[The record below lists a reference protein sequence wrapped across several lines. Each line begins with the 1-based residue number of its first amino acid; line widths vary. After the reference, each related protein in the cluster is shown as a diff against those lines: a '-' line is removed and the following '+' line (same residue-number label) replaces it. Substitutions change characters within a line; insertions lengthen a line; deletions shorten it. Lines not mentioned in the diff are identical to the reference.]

1 MAKNVPDTTALWNM
15 TIVLKTRSLDA
26 HSHQVSRGLPGGA
39 ALRFSPMRRRAV
51 WLFASVAPVVAGCA
65 AAGAPLGEKASSAPS
80 SIDVPRTVITPDSA
94 TSLPEM
100 FEAAQ
105 EKARAGDL
113 EGAAALFDRVVQ
125 HEPDGPLAA
134 PALFSAGD
142 AHDRLGHHQA
152 AIARYRAVVEKHPA
166 HELAKEA
173 ALRSVRLLT
182 YVEDFAWAG
191 RLADRLLERKTELR
205 PIEEVVAYGGK
216 ALALVAGG
224 DDARALSFVE
234 RGRDVIERHQL
245 DAAGRIPRDLAQ
257 LYYALGEVYRLR
269 GERIRFVPAPANLA
283 VTLEQRCQLV
293 LDAQR
298 AYSDT
303 WRAYDAHWSSM
314 AGFRVG
320 ELYQRLHED
329 LMARDPPSAADNQSR
344 KNLYEAAMRLR
355 FEVLLEK
362 ARGMMEHTVAMA
374 EREGEKS
381 SWVERAREAKAR
393 LELAEQAERDAIAR
407 LPYTR
412 AELQA
417 ALDEIGQKAKGK
429 TRSNQR

>member
-1 MAKNVPDTTALWNM
+1 
-15 TIVLKTRSLDA
+15 
-26 HSHQVSRGLPGGA
+26 
-39 ALRFSPMRRRAV
+39 
-51 WLFASVAPVVAGCA
+51 
-65 AAGAPLGEKASSAPS
+65 
-80 SIDVPRTVITPDSA
+80 
-94 TSLPEM
+94 M

-105 EKARAGDL
+105 AKERAGDL
-113 EGAAALFDRVVQ
+113 EGAAALFDRIAE

-152 AIARYRAVVEKHPA
+152 AIARYRAVVEKHPGD
-166 HELAKEA
+166 ELAKNA
-173 ALRSVRLLT
+173 ALRSVRLLA

-191 RLADRLLERKTELR
+191 RFADRLLERKAELR

-216 ALALVAGG
+216 ALALVADG

-269 GERIRFVPAPANLA
+269 GERVLFVPAPMNLA

-329 LMARDPPSAADNQSR
+329 LMALDPPKTADNASR

-393 LELAEQAERDAIAR
+393 LELAEQAEKDAIAR

-417 ALDEIGQKAKGK
+417 ALDEIGQKAKAK
-429 TRSNQR
+429 TPQNKR

>member
-1 MAKNVPDTTALWNM
+1 MFEEAERKAQSGDLA
-15 TIVLKTRSLDA
+15 
-26 HSHQVSRGLPGGA
+26 GA
-39 ALRFSPMRRRAV
+39 A
-51 WLFASVAPVVAGCA
+51 
-65 AAGAPLGEKASSAPS
+65 E
-80 SIDVPRTVITPDSA
+80 
-94 TSLPEM
+94 
-100 FEAAQ
+100 
-105 EKARAGDL
+105 
-113 EGAAALFDRVVQ
+113 LFDRIVA
-125 HEPDGPLAA
+125 HEPEGPLA
-134 PALFSAGD
+134 PAARFAAGD
-142 AHDRLGHHQA
+142 AYDRLGHHHR
-152 AIARYRAVVEKHPA
+152 AIASYRAVVEKHPG
-166 HELAKEA
+166 HELAKSA
-173 ALRSVRLLT
+173 ALRCVRLLA

-191 RLADRLLERKTELR
+191 RFADRLLERKAELR

-216 ALALVAGG
+216 ALALVAEG
-224 DDARALSFVE
+224 DDARASSFIE

-269 GERIRFVPAPANLA
+269 GERIRFTPAPANLA
-283 VTLEQRCQLV
+283 LTLEQRCQLV

-314 AGFRVG
+314 AGYRVG

-329 LMARDPPSAADNQSR
+329 LMELEPPTAADTPSR
-344 KNLYEAAMRLR
+344 KDLYEAAMRLR

-362 ARGMMEHTVAMA
+362 ARGMMEHTLAMA

-381 SWVERAREAKAR
+381 GWVQKAREAKAR
-393 LELAEQAERDAIAR
+393 LELAEKAERDAIAR

-417 ALDEIGQKAKGK
+417 ALDEIGQRARAKTTAK
-429 TRSNQR
+429 SQ

>member
-1 MAKNVPDTTALWNM
+1 MTTALKAGSA
-15 TIVLKTRSLDA
+15 TLRSGE
-26 HSHQVSRGLPGGA
+26 VSLERPQGE
-39 ALRFSPMRRRAV
+39 ALRFFAMRLLAMRHFAVAVLLLGLACAGERSPDTARSQAD
-51 WLFASVAPVVAGCA
+51 APH
-65 AAGAPLGEKASSAPS
+65 
-80 SIDVPRTVITPDSA
+80 IDVPRTIVTPDSV

-100 FEAAQ
+100 FAEAQA
-105 EKARAGDL
+105 KARSDDL
-113 EGAAALFDRVVQ
+113 EGAAALFDRVVA

-134 PALFSAGD
+134 PALFAAGE
-142 AHDRLGHHQA
+142 AHDNLGHHQA
-152 AIARYRAVVEKHPA
+152 AIARYRAVVEKHPG
-166 HELAKEA
+166 HELARAA
-173 ALRSVRLLT
+173 ALRCVRLLA

-191 RLADRLLERKTELR
+191 RFADRLLEQKAELR

-216 ALALVAGG
+216 ALALVAEGN
-224 DDARALSFVE
+224 DVRALSFVE
-234 RGRDVIERHQL
+234 RGRDVVERNQL
-245 DAAGRIPRDLAQ
+245 DLAGRLPRDLAQ
-257 LYYALGEVYRLR
+257 LYFALGEVYRLR

-283 VTLEQRCQLV
+283 GTLEERCRLV

-329 LMARDPPSAADNQSR
+329 LMALEAPRSADTQSR

-362 ARGMMEHTVAMA
+362 ARGMMEHTIAMA

-381 SWVERAREAKAR
+381 SWVERAREAKIR
-393 LELAEQAERDAIAR
+393 LELAEQAEKEALAR
-407 LPYTR
+407 LPYSKQ
-412 AELQA
+412 ELQA
-417 ALDEIGQKAKGK
+417 VLDELGQKAKAKPKGI
-429 TRSNQR
+429 QR

>member
-1 MAKNVPDTTALWNM
+1 MTT
-15 TIVLKTRSLDA
+15 VLKRGSTARRSGK
-26 HSHQVSRGLPGGA
+26 VSLRLPFVG
-39 ALRFSPMRRRAV
+39 ALRFSGMQRIGLRG
-51 WLFASVAPVVAGCA
+51 LLTVVAAAALGCA
-65 AAGAPLGEKASSAPS
+65 GPRSPEGSSPPKTPQ

-100 FEAAQ
+100 FAAAEA
-105 EKARAGDL
+105 KAREGDL
-113 EGAAALFDRVVQ
+113 EGAAALFDRVVA
-125 HEPDGPLAA
+125 HEPEGSLAA
-134 PALFSAGD
+134 PALFGAGD

-152 AIARYRAVVEKHPA
+152 AIERYRGVVEKHPG
-166 HELAKEA
+166 HDLARPA
-173 ALRSVRLLT
+173 ALRCVRLLA

-191 RLADRLLERKTELR
+191 RFADRLLEHKAELR

-216 ALALVAGG
+216 ALALVAEG
-224 DDARALSFVE
+224 DDVRALSFIE
-234 RGRDVIERHQL
+234 RGRDVIEQNQL
-245 DAAGRIPRDLAQ
+245 DLAGRVPRDVAQ

-269 GERIRFVPAPANLA
+269 GERIRFVPAPKNLA

-314 AGFRVG
+314 AGYRVG

-329 LMARDPPSAADNQSR
+329 LMQLEPPAAADTKSR
-344 KNLYEAAMRLR
+344 KDLYEAAMRLR

-362 ARGMMEHTVAMA
+362 ARGMMEHTLSMA

-381 SWVERAREAKAR
+381 SWVARAREAKAR
-393 LELAEQAERDAIAR
+393 IEAAEQAEREALSR
-407 LPYTR
+407 LPYTKQ
-412 AELQA
+412 ELQA
-417 ALDEIGQKAKGK
+417 VLDELGQKAKAK
-429 TRSNQR
+429 TKSNQK

>member
-1 MAKNVPDTTALWNM
+1 MRRIELRGLAAAVV
-15 TIVLKTRSLDA
+15 VLGCAGTRS
-26 HSHQVSRGLPGGA
+26 PEGA
-39 ALRFSPMRRRAV
+39 T
-51 WLFASVAPVVAGCA
+51 A
-65 AAGAPLGEKASSAPS
+65 AKTPR

-100 FEAAQ
+100 YADAQ
-105 EKARAGDL
+105 AKARSGDL
-113 EGAAALFDRVVQ
+113 EGAAALFDRVVA
-125 HEPDGPLAA
+125 HEPQGSLAA
-134 PALFSAGD
+134 QALFAAGE
-142 AHDRLGHHQA
+142 AHDNLGHHQA
-152 AIARYRAVVEKHPA
+152 AIERYRAVVEKHPG
-166 HELAKEA
+166 HYLARPA
-173 ALRSVRLLT
+173 ALRCVRLLA

-191 RLADRLLERKTELR
+191 RFADRVLEHKAELR

-216 ALALVAGG
+216 ALALVAEG
-224 DDARALSFVE
+224 DDVRALSFVE
-234 RGRDVIERHQL
+234 RGRDVIERNQL
-245 DAAGRIPRDLAQ
+245 DLAGRVPRDVAQ

-269 GERIRFVPAPANLA
+269 GERIRFVPAPTNLA

-314 AGFRVG
+314 AGYRVG

-329 LMARDPPSAADNQSR
+329 LMQLEPPAAADTKSR

-362 ARGMMEHTVAMA
+362 ARGMMEHTLAMA

-393 LELAEQAERDAIAR
+393 IEAAEQAEREALAR
-407 LPYTR
+407 LPYTKQ
-412 AELQA
+412 ELQA
-417 ALDEIGQKAKGK
+417 VLDELGQKAKAK
-429 TRSNQR
+429 TKANSK

>member
-1 MAKNVPDTTALWNM
+1 
-15 TIVLKTRSLDA
+15 
-26 HSHQVSRGLPGGA
+26 
-39 ALRFSPMRRRAV
+39 MRR
-51 WLFASVAPVVAGCA
+51 FAMAMALPVLVLACAGERSPDA
-65 AAGAPLGEKASSAPS
+65 ARSPAGPQ

-100 FEAAQ
+100 FAEAQA
-105 EKARAGDL
+105 KARSDDL
-113 EGAAALFDRVVQ
+113 EGAAALFDRVVA
-125 HEPDGPLAA
+125 HEPDGELAA
-134 PALFSAGD
+134 PALFAAGE
-142 AHDRLGHHQA
+142 AHDNLGHHQA
-152 AIARYRAVVEKHPA
+152 AIERYRAVVEKHPG
-166 HELAKEA
+166 HDLARSA
-173 ALRSVRLLT
+173 SLRCVRLLA

-191 RLADRLLERKTELR
+191 RFADRLLERKAELR

-216 ALALVAGG
+216 ALALVAEG
-224 DDARALSFVE
+224 DDVRALSFVE
-234 RGRDVIERHQL
+234 RGRDVVERNQL
-245 DAAGRIPRDLAQ
+245 DLAGRLPRDLAQ
-257 LYYALGEVYRLR
+257 LYFALGEVYRIR

-283 VTLEQRCQLV
+283 ATLEERCRLV

-314 AGFRVG
+314 AGYRVG

-329 LMARDPPSAADNQSR
+329 LMALEAPPSADTRSR

-381 SWVERAREAKAR
+381 SWVERAREAKQR
-393 LELAEQAERDAIAR
+393 LELAEQAEKDALAR
-407 LPYTR
+407 LPYSKQ
-412 AELQA
+412 ELQA
-417 ALDEIGQKAKGK
+417 VLDELGQKAKAK
-429 TRSNQR
+429 TKGIQR

>member
-1 MAKNVPDTTALWNM
+1 MTTE
-15 TIVLKTRSLDA
+15 LKTGSAPVGSD
-26 HSHQVSRGLPGGA
+26 QVSHGLPGVV
-39 ALRFSPMRRRAV
+39 ALRFSAMRLLAAWLLASGVPALAACAGTPAPRANDS
-51 WLFASVAPVVAGCA
+51 A
-65 AAGAPLGEKASSAPS
+65 APS
-80 SIDVPRTVITPDSA
+80 RIDVPRTVITPTSA

-100 FEAAQ
+100 FDAAQ
-105 EKARAGDL
+105 AKASAGDL
-113 EGAAALFDRVVQ
+113 EGAAELFDRIVN
-125 HEPDGPLAA
+125 HEPEGELAA
-134 PALFSAGD
+134 PSLFASGD

-152 AIARYRAVVEKHPA
+152 AIARYRAVVEKHPGHA
-166 HELAKEA
+166 LAEEA
-173 ALRSVRLLT
+173 ALRCVRLLA

-191 RLADRLLERKTELR
+191 RFADRLLERKEDLR
-205 PIEEVVAYGGK
+205 PMEEVVAYGGK
-216 ALALVAGG
+216 ALALVADG
-224 DDARALSFVE
+224 DDVRALSFVE
-234 RGRDVIERHQL
+234 RGRDVVERHQL

-329 LMARDPPSAADNQSR
+329 LMALGPPVAADNQSR
-344 KNLYEAAMRLR
+344 RNLYEAAMRLR

-362 ARGMMEHTVAMA
+362 ARGMMEHTLAMA
-374 EREGEKS
+374 EREGERS
-381 SWVERAREAKAR
+381 SWVERAREAKTR
-393 LELAEQAERDAIAR
+393 LELAEKAQKEALAR

-412 AELQA
+412 AELEA
-417 ALDEIGQKAKGK
+417 ALVEIGQKAKAK
-429 TRSNQR
+429 TKQIQR